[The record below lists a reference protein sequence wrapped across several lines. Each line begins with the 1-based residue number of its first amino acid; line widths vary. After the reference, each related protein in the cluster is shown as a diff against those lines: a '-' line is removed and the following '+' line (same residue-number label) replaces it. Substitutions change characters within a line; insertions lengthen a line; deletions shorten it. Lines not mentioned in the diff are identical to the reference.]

1 MYYVIGNSPKK
12 VELKDLNDCIYYK
25 QQKVYTDSQF
35 ERSVDLKRAIDRKIL
50 VVLKKSEDK
59 PGSFDAHAAIVSSD
73 IKAPEPVSNSKENL
87 KIDALLDRI
96 QELEKII
103 KDKPSSQDNTIL
115 LAILDRLER
124 LEKSPTA
131 VDMSTIQ
138 EALKGLEAK
147 IQDNKDNKSED
158 ILNKLEGIITRSGIG
173 IPTISEENRR
183 VEDIY
188 VPNITVED
196 AKSHINLEVR
206 KIDKGDS
213 VSESLRKLKELK
225 SKYK

>member
-59 PGSFDAHAAIVSSD
+59 LGSFDAHAAIVSSD
-73 IKAPEPVSNSKENL
+73 IKIPEPIPLPKEDSKIEV
-87 KIDALLDRI
+87 LLNKV
-96 QELEKII
+96 QELEKSL
-103 KDKPSSQDNTIL
+103 KDKPSSQDNTLL

-124 LEKSPTA
+124 LEKNPTA
-131 VDMSTIQ
+131 VDISTIQ

-147 IQDNKDNKSED
+147 IQNNKDNKSDD
-158 ILNKLEGIITRSGIG
+158 ILNKLEGIITRSGMSISS
-173 IPTISEENRR
+173 IPEDNRR

-196 AKSHINLEVR
+196 AKSHIKLEVR
-206 KIDKGDS
+206 KIDTGDS

-225 SKYK
+225 SKSK